1 MVYESENKTS
11 ERHPVRRGKY
21 KVHKDKPTQRAR
33 LQEQTQEEID
43 QEEQD
48 QAVDEAVDESFPASD
63 PPSWSPTTT
72 GGTGQN
78 RNH

>member
-1 MVYESENKTS
+1 MVYENENKS

-21 KVHKDKPTQRAR
+21 KVHRDKQAQRSQR
-33 LQEQTQEEID
+33 QDDE
-43 QEEQD
+43 D
-48 QAVDEAVDESFPASD
+48 QAIDEAVEESFPASD

-72 GGTGQN
+72 GGSDKS